1 MSDKIEE
8 LEAAIAVEDKAI
20 AAAEVVA
27 KQKDSRFPE
36 ILQEISNA
44 AHRRAR
50 LADASAHQRSRL

>member
-27 KQKDSRFPE
+27 KQKEFTLPRNPSGDQQCGPSPG
-36 ILQEISNA
+36 SPA
-44 AHRRAR
+44 
-50 LADASAHQRSRL
+50 